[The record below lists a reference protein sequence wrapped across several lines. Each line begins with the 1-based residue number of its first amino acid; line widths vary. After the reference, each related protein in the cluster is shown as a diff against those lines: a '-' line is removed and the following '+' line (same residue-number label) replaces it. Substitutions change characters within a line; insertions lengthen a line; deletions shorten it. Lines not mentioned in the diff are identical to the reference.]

1 MDSIRPNRNAAMTQR
16 RPGWGR
22 WLQLVLAAGLLWGV
36 RAGAGENEAD
46 WVKSSLVSAGD
57 SARLQKFF
65 AKARRG
71 ESVTVAVMGGSITG
85 GAKASKWEYSY
96 ANQLVQWWQKT
107 FPQAKIKFIN
117 AGVGATGS
125 NYGALRARRDLLGQ
139 NPDFVLLE
147 FAVNDDSAAKSAE
160 TMEGLTRQ
168 ILVQTNQPAVLMLFM
183 VRSDGSSA
191 QQWHAQVGAHYA
203 LPMVSYRDALWP
215 PLQAGQL
222 KWAEV
227 GADMVHPNDRGH
239 AFAAKCVIA
248 LLENTL
254 KTLPADALLPAI
266 KPLPAPLFSDLWE
279 RTALFEGEALR
290 PVANAGWRYDPKV
303 KGWVSDQPGSSIEF
317 ELEGRVLYSMNFVTN
332 GAMGK
337 ASVTVDG
344 VAGQELNGWFDQ
356 TWGGYRQLN
365 EILRQ
370 PQSDKHR
377 IRFELLTDQSPG
389 STGHRFE
396 ILGLG
401 AAGLPNHQISDLT
414 SLPKIAGSN
423 LKPVPQ
429 PTVIGFTASAGYTS
443 GNLSGQKNWTAY
455 IGSPTDW
462 QVNTNGNCSAT
473 VSANAANYASV
484 DYALGTPLSNGY
496 SGWADFSFTV
506 GSVAASA
513 LNVVAFSVL
522 DSANGYKGPNF
533 ELKAQPAGGFSMDIY
548 NPAALTGGWSNT
560 GLGASSLGITNATGT
575 GTSANLRWSFTTTPA
590 GGGTNWTTVLML
602 TNLTTGQLVGST
614 TETWT
619 AAPGQGLASHVF
631 MASGVLSTLSGSLS
645 VNQIAFGTLSGDLI
659 NFNAA
664 GGSANGG
671 LGRQTSWNGYE
682 RLDFTVGGRA
692 ALLVRPKSAAPG
704 TPWIWRTEFFGHEP
718 QADIALLGK
727 GFHVAYID
735 VQNLYGAPVALAA
748 MDQFYDHLTGA
759 FGLSKK
765 PVLEGMSRGG
775 LFAFN
780 WAARHPDQVAGLY
793 VDAPVCDFKSWPGGK
808 GVGPGS
814 PGDWQNLL
822 KAYGF
827 TEAQALAYDKNP
839 VDNLAP
845 LAQAHVPIFAVIG
858 SADEV
863 VPVSENIDVVEKRYL
878 ALGGNIQVI
887 RKPGNKHHPHS
898 LKDPTPIVDFALR
911 AVAIAQQAPAEGFTV
926 EASGTPME
934 ALKETPAQRD
944 ARMQWWNEARFGMF
958 IHWGLYSVP
967 ADGEWILENKKIPV
981 SQYEQFAQQFNPVKF
996 DAKAWVRAAKHAG
1009 MKYIVI
1015 TSKHHDGFDLYPS
1028 ALSDWGLKRT
1038 PFQRDPLKELADAC
1052 AAEGITFCLYH
1063 SIMDWHHPD
1072 WGQRRPWNDT
1082 AGTAAPDM
1090 DRYTAYLKGQ
1100 LNELL
1105 TGYGKIGVLWFDGQ
1119 WEKCWSRERGE
1130 DLYNY
1135 VRNLQPGI
1143 IVNNRTGGRGD
1154 YDTPEQKIPAT
1165 GYGPGVYW
1173 ESCGTMNDHWGY
1185 SKSDHNW
1192 KSTETLVRNL
1202 IDCTSKGGNYL
1213 LNVGPTAEGLFPDA
1227 SLERLQQI
1235 GDWMKVN
1242 GEAIYGTT
1250 ASPFRSLAWGRCTKK
1265 VSGNETTLYLHVFDW
1280 PTDGKLVVP
1289 GLKNGVTSARLLA
1302 GDQELSFTR
1311 AEDGVTVTV
1320 PDAAPDKISST
1331 VVLKITGAPVVN
1343 SAVRIVLEA
1352 DGSVQLQA
1360 SAAELH
1366 GALRFDGGTDCIGWW
1381 MNPADTA
1388 SWTFKVSQP
1397 GKFKLTADLAAEKS
1411 GKFEVLVGGQKLSGA
1426 VPATGSYTE
1435 FKTVDLAGELELARP
1450 GSVTLTVQPVAAGWS
1465 PMNLRSLKL
1474 QPK

>member
-22 WLQLVLAAGLLWGV
+22 WLQLVLAAGLLWGA

-215 PLQAGQL
+215 QLQAGQL

-496 SGWADFSFTV
+496 SGRADFSFTV

-814 PGDWQNLL
+814 SGDWQNLL

-911 AVAIAQQAPAEGFTV
+911 AVAPTIPAPAEGFTV
-926 EASGTPME
+926 EATAPPVK

-944 ARMQWWNEARFGMF
+944 ARMAWWREAKFGLF
-958 IHWGLYSVP
+958 IHWGVYAVP
-967 ADGEWILENKKIPV
+967 AGKYGNKTDYGEWIMNSAKIPV
-981 SQYEQFAQQFNPVKF
+981 ATYREFAKQFNPVKYDPEF
-996 DAKAWVRAAKHAG
+996 WVKTAKDAG

-1015 TSKHHDGFDLYPS
+1015 TSKHHDGFALFPS
-1028 ALSDWGLKRT
+1028 AASPWNIADATPYKKDLLGPLVNAAKAEGLKIG
-1038 PFQRDPLKELADAC
+1038 FYYSQ
-1052 AAEGITFCLYH
+1052 
-1063 SIMDWHHPD
+1063 SQDWNN
-1072 WGQRRPWNDT
+1072 G
-1082 AGTAAPDM
+1082 GTAIGGKWDQAQERDM
-1090 DRYTAYLKGQ
+1090 DDYIHKIAVPQVKEILTRYPIDILWWDTPVDMPPQRVAPL
-1100 LNELL
+1100 EAL
-1105 TGYGKIGVLWFDGQ
+1105 TKLRPALIM
-1119 WEKCWSRERGE
+1119 
-1130 DLYNY
+1130 
-1135 VRNLQPGI
+1135 
-1143 IVNNRTGGRGD
+1143 NNRLGEGFNGD
-1154 YDTPEQKIPAT
+1154 FHTPEQFVPMT
-1165 GYGPGVYW
+1165 GYPGDW
-1173 ESCGTMNDHWGY
+1173 ETCMTMNYHWSY
-1185 SKSDHNW
+1185 NACDQSW
-1192 KSTETLVRNL
+1192 KSPAEL
-1202 IDCTSKGGNYL
+1202 IQKLADICAKGGNFL
-1213 LNVGPTAEGLFPDA
+1213 LDVGPTAEGEFPPA
-1227 SLERLQQI
+1227 SVERLEAV
-1235 GDWMKVN
+1235 GKWMRVN
-1242 GEAIYGTT
+1242 GESIYGTERG
-1250 ASPFRSLAWGRCTKK
+1250 PFPYLAWGVATRK
-1265 VSGNETTLYLHVFDW
+1265 GGTLYLHVFDW
-1280 PTDGKLVVP
+1280 PKDGKLRVP
-1289 GLKNGVTSARLLA
+1289 LHNQVQSAILLA
-1302 GDQELSFTR
+1302 TGEKLEAKEENGKVIVAVPKS
-1311 AEDGVTVTV
+1311 A
-1320 PDAAPDKISST
+1320 PDAADS
-1331 VVLKITGAPVVN
+1331 V
-1343 SAVRIVLEA
+1343 IVLQ
-1352 DGSVQLQA
+1352 VQGEPVTEPLPTVGAKATA
-1360 SAAELH
+1360 SAFIPSQGPENAI
-1366 GALRFDGGTDCIGWW
+1366 DGTSKQWRA
-1381 MNPADTA
+1381 P
-1388 SWTFKVSQP
+1388 Q
-1397 GKFKLTADLAAEKS
+1397 AAKS
-1411 GKFEVLVGGQKLSGA
+1411 AWL
-1426 VPATGSYTE
+1426 
-1435 FKTVDLAGELELARP
+1435 ELELKQATTIGAFGLDEP
-1450 GSVTLTVQPVAAGWS
+1450 DVWPHLKQQYNLEAMVDGEWKKLAAGQGSGHGIKQTITPVKAQKFRLTMECDDGS
-1465 PMNLRSLKL
+1465 PGVAEL
-1474 QPK
+1474 QLYPWD